1 MTESADEATV
11 GRIIYTSE
19 EIATAVKRLAALLA
33 SHYAGK
39 PLVLLGVLKGALYFT
54 VDLARALAGL
64 ADGPSEIF
72 VDYLCVTSYGAS
84 SESSGKVRL
93 LTDAATPVEGRHVV
107 IVEDIVDNG
116 LTLQFLQDFLR
127 RRQPATLRSCVL
139 FDKPA
144 RRRVDVTPDFT
155 GLELPDTFVVGY
167 GLDYRELYRN
177 LPYLAALRSTPSHP
191 VKA

>member
-1 MTESADEATV
+1 MNQGSDDATP
-11 GRIIYTSE
+11 GRIIVTSE
-19 EIATAVKRLAALLA
+19 EIAAAIERLARLLA
-33 SHYAGK
+33 AHYAGK

-54 VDLARALAGL
+54 VDLARKLAGL
-64 ADGPSEIF
+64 PDGPSEIF

-84 SESSGKVRL
+84 KESSGEVRL
-93 LTDAATPVEGRHVV
+93 LTDATTPIEGRHAV

-116 LTLQFLQDFLR
+116 LTLHFLQDFLR
-127 RRQPATLRSCVL
+127 KRRPATLRSCVL

-144 RRRVDVTPDFT
+144 RRRVDVTPDFA

-177 LPYLAALRSTPSHP
+177 LPYLAELRSTPSHP

>member
-1 MTESADEATV
+1 MTESPDDATV
-11 GRIIYTSE
+11 GRILYASE
-19 EIATAVKRLAALLA
+19 EIAAAVKRLAGLLA
-33 SHYAGK
+33 SEYSGK

-54 VDLARALAGL
+54 VDLARELSGV

-84 SESSGKVRL
+84 SESSGEVHL
-93 LTDAATPVEGRHVV
+93 LTDATTPVEGRHVV

-127 RRQPATLRSCVL
+127 KRRPATLRSCVL

-144 RRRVDVTPDFT
+144 RRRVDVIPDFI

-177 LPYLAALRSTPSHP
+177 LPYLGELRSTPSHP